1 MATALSPISV
11 TLRQA
16 REAAGL
22 TQLQLAVLADVRQ
35 ATISEL
41 ETGKTR
47 RVDLDVLDRLC
58 GALGVEPGELLER
71 EGKRRGKR

>member
-1 MATALSPISV
+1 MFMSPISV
-11 TLRQA
+11 RLRAA
-16 REAAGL
+16 REEAGL
-22 TQLQLAVLADVRQ
+22 TQLQLAERAGVRQ

-58 GALGVEPGELLER
+58 AALGVAPGDLLER
-71 EGKRRGKR
+71 EPRKGRR

>member
-1 MATALSPISV
+1 MSPIRV

-22 TQLQLAVLADVRQ
+22 SQLALGELAGVRQ

-41 ETGKTR
+41 ESGKTR
-47 RVDLDVLDRLC
+47 RVDLEVLDRLC
-58 GALGVEPGELLER
+58 RALNVTPGDLLEIETR
-71 EGKRRGKR
+71 RRRGS